1 MRFIYLILF
10 LILGIWYTC
19 PIPYTYTDSNTPVQP
34 PSSPDLSVQLVQDSR
49 DTINNSYSPPL
60 RYMEE
65 EKYQQMGYLKHHQR
79 VPLFGKPAHLRRDK
93 WYYYTIIDGIKLPL
107 TVNKRKSSIAPGI
120 DSLSSGDKVHV
131 DHEEYVVHLYEIDIY

>member
-1 MRFIYLILF
+1 
-10 LILGIWYTC
+10 
-19 PIPYTYTDSNTPVQP
+19 
-34 PSSPDLSVQLVQDSR
+34 
-49 DTINNSYSPPL
+49 
-60 RYMEE
+60 MEE